1 MAETG
6 TRGRRK
12 TLMGEVVSDR
22 ADKTI
27 VVQVT
32 WRSPHPLYGKVMK
45 RKSKYAAHDEDNVAG
60 IGDTVVI
67 TETRPLSKTKRW
79 RLSEILG
86 KAQ

>member
-1 MAETG
+1 MAETE

-32 WRSPHPLYGKVMK
+32 WRSPHPLYGKVM
-45 RKSKYAAHDEDNVAG
+45 RRNSKYSAHDEENSAG

-79 RLSEILG
+79 RLSEILER
-86 KAQ
+86 AQ

>member
-1 MAETG
+1 MAETE

-12 TLMGEVVSDR
+12 TLMGAVLSDR
-22 ADKTI
+22 AAKTI

-32 WRSPHPLYGKVMK
+32 WRSPHPLYGKVM
-45 RKSKYAAHDEDNVAG
+45 RLNSKYSAHDEENSAG
-60 IGDTVVI
+60 IGDTGVI

-79 RLSEILG
+79 RLSESLE

>member
-45 RKSKYAAHDEDNVAG
+45 RKSKYAAHDEENVAG

-79 RLSEILG
+79 RLSEVLE

>member
-6 TRGRRK
+6 ARGRRK

-32 WRSPHPLYGKVMK
+32 WRKPHPLYGKVM
-45 RKSKYAAHDEDNVAG
+45 RRNSKYAAHDEENSAG
-60 IGDTVVI
+60 IGDKVVI

-79 RLSEILG
+79 RLSEVLE